1 MVETL
6 EKSNWWMLT
15 PGTIG
20 SRSQRILSGLWHLLS
35 PQYLGSA
42 QLYFQAGFSQDG
54 VEKPSPQ
61 SSISE
66 RETLSQYLIHL
77 PGALMLRPPVS
88 SPQWCE
94 EVAPGIQGMRR
105 ADFQREELTFSGKM
119 NVYVCLSAWP
129 GENTQ
134 PRNILIWCLSVCS
147 GGPPHCHV
155 EVLTHCMLAFPTV
168 RMPFLAFRL
177 RSFPQ
182 IKVLPQSPN
191 S

>member
-6 EKSNWWMLT
+6 EKSNGWMLT

-119 NVYVCLSAWP
+119 NVYVCVCQLDLVKTLNLETFWFDASVSAQ
-129 GENTQ
+129 GVHHTA
-134 PRNILIWCLSVCS
+134 L
-147 GGPPHCHV
+147 
-155 EVLTHCMLAFPTV
+155 
-168 RMPFLAFRL
+168 L
-177 RSFPQ
+177 RS
-182 IKVLPQSPN
+182 
-191 S
+191 